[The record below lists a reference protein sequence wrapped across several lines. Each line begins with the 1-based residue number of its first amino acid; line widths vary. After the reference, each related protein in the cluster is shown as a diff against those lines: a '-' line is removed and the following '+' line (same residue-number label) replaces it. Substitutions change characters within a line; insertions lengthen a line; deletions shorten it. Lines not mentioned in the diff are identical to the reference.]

1 MASKKEKSN
10 QDESAQSREEAI
22 RKALTEILDP
32 EIGIDVV
39 NLGLIYKIEAL
50 ADGHVEI
57 DMTLTSMGCPIGP
70 QFMEMV
76 KNAAQNIEG
85 VKSANVNLVFTPP
98 WDPRTMASD
107 DAKIMLGIY

>member
-1 MASKKEKSN
+1 MDNDNKIPSENKVR
-10 QDESAQSREEAI
+10 D
-22 RKALTEILDP
+22 ALTTVIDP
-32 EIGIDVV
+32 EIGVDVI
-39 NLGLIYKIEAL
+39 NLGLIYKVDVGS
-50 ADGHVEI
+50 DGHVEI

-76 KNAAQNIEG
+76 KSAALG
-85 VKSANVNLVFTPP
+85 VAGIKSANVNLVFSPP